1 MSAWLATCLLPLGN
15 MPTPLDLGLDLTADS
30 GFVCGQS
37 EVIQRL
43 NAIVGQIAKTEIAV
57 LLVGESGTGKETYA
71 RLIHRL
77 FGQKDA
83 PLNKLSCTALEPEQ
97 LLPRLRAYLQ
107 PPMGGGARGLKTL
120 YLDGIDDLDLPA
132 QKALLSLLRDGDAGE
147 VGKNRLRLISSASQ
161 DLHAEVVS
169 GRFRRDL
176 YFRINGVCLHLPP
189 LRDRKEDIPAFIEH
203 LLARHATELKRQ
215 TPVLG
220 ADELE
225 LLIAHDWPGNIR
237 ELGNLAQNMVAL
249 GNPEIAIADLA
260 TTRRTAKCTPNM
272 TQTFSL
278 KAAARAASRQ
288 AERELILKALER
300 THWNRKRAA
309 QDLQISYKSLLY
321 KIKQTGV
328 EETQESERQGRP

>member
-1 MSAWLATCLLPLGN
+1 
-15 MPTPLDLGLDLTADS
+15 MPAPLDLGLNLTADS
-30 GFVCGQS
+30 GFVFGQS

-43 NAIVGQIAKTEIAV
+43 NAIVGQIARTEIAV

-77 FGQKDA
+77 SGQKDA
-83 PLNKLSCTALEPEQ
+83 PLKKLSCTALEPEQ
-97 LLPRLRAYLQ
+97 LLPRLKAYLQ
-107 PPMGGGARGLKTL
+107 TPVGDGAGGLRTL
-120 YLDGIDDLDLPA
+120 YLDGIDELDLPA
-132 QKALLSLLRDGDAGE
+132 QKALLSLLRDGAAGE
-147 VGKNRLRLISSASQ
+147 VGKRCLRLISSASQ

-189 LRDRKEDIPAFIEH
+189 LRNRKEDIPAFMEH
-203 LLARHATELKRQ
+203 LLAKHATELKRQ
-215 TPVLG
+215 RPVLG
-220 ADELE
+220 ADEVE
-225 LLIAHDWPGNIR
+225 LLVAHDWPGNIR

-249 GNPEIAIADLA
+249 GNPAIAIADLG
-260 TTRRTAKCTPNM
+260 TTERTAKCTPKVP
-272 TQTFSL
+272 QTFSL

-309 QDLQISYKSLLY
+309 QELQISYKSLLY
-321 KIKQTGV
+321 KIKQTRV
-328 EETQESERQGRP
+328 EETEESERQGRP